1 MGRVAAVALACIVT
15 YQAFLVGEAAL
26 DGRRSLFQATN
37 DGSNGVSVQSVDTVP
52 AVTAE
57 PVTDSSVSNCHCNLL
72 KPAHH
77 TKNEALQ

>member
-1 MGRVAAVALACIVT
+1 MALACIVT
-15 YQAFLVGEAAL
+15 SQAFLVGEAAL

-57 PVTDSSVSNCHCNLL
+57 PVTDSIVSNCHCKSL
-72 KPAHH
+72 KSAHRS
-77 TKNEALQ
+77 EYEPLQ